1 MPYRLL
7 ALDVD
12 GTLLDPSGVLRPTV
26 LQAVAAVQQRGVRVV
41 LCTGRR
47 FRSALP
53 LAQALQ
59 LREPLVVHNGALIK
73 EWTSGT
79 TLHQCCIPAEVC
91 RQVLPLLRQ
100 VSTPMAYVDA
110 FHEQVDIV
118 TEPLEQAHPFQREY
132 LQDNLV
138 HCRIVSSHTVP
149 LPYGV
154 VMISIMAEEE
164 RLRALRPQ
172 ILQALGT
179 QARVNLLI
187 NKNYQGHILE
197 VLPPT
202 VSKWAALYQLAVQLG
217 IATQDILAV
226 GDDENDL
233 EMIRHAG
240 LGVAMG
246 NATATV
252 KAAADYVTG
261 SNAEDGLVQAIHRF
275 ILSDGT
281 DR

>member
-12 GTLLDPSGVLRPTV
+12 GTLLDPSGVLRP
-26 LQAVAAVQQRGVRVV
+26 AVQQAVFAAQQYGLRVV

-59 LREPLVVHNGALIK
+59 LRDPLVVHNGALIK
-73 EWTSGT
+73 ELTSGT
-79 TLHQCCIPAEVC
+79 TLHQCCIPPEVY
-91 RQVLPLLRQ
+91 RQALTLLRQ

-110 FHEQVDIV
+110 FHEQIDIV

-132 LQDNLV
+132 LQDNLQ
-138 HCRIVSSHTVP
+138 HCRIVPTNTTP
-149 LPYGV
+149 PPYGV
-154 VMISIMAEEE
+154 VMISIMAEEA
-164 RLRALRPQ
+164 RLQALRPQ
-172 ILQALGT
+172 ITQALSG

-197 VLPPT
+197 VLPPA
-202 VSKWAALYQLAVQLG
+202 VSKWAALSQLATQVG
-217 IATQDILAV
+217 IATPDILAV

-261 SNAEDGLVQAIHRF
+261 SNAEDGLAQAIQRF
-275 ILSDGT
+275 VLAEATAG
-281 DR
+281 

>member
-1 MPYRLL
+1 
-7 ALDVD
+7 
-12 GTLLDPSGVLRPTV
+12 
-26 LQAVAAVQQRGVRVV
+26 
-41 LCTGRR
+41 
-47 FRSALP
+47 
-53 LAQALQ
+53 
-59 LREPLVVHNGALIK
+59 VVHNGALIK
-73 EWTSGT
+73 DWASGT
-79 TLHQCCIPAEVC
+79 TLHQCCIPAEVY

-100 VSTPMAYVDA
+100 VSTPMVYVDA

-132 LQDNLV
+132 LQDNLP
-138 HCRIVSSHTVP
+138 HCRIVPAHTAP

-154 VMISIMAEEE
+154 VMISIMAEEAG
-164 RLRALRPQ
+164 LRALRPQ

-217 IATQDILAV
+217 IAAQDILAV

-246 NATATV
+246 NATAAV

-261 SNAEDGLVQAIHRF
+261 TNAEDGLVQAIRCF
-275 ILSDGT
+275 ILSEEAAS
-281 DR
+281 